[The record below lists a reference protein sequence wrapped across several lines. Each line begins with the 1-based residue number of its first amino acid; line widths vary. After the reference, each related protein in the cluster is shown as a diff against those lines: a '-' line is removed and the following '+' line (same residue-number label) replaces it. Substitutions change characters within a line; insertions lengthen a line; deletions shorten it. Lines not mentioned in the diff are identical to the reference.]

1 MKRTWMLLGTVLL
14 VLSGCRR
21 SAEPAGTIFVS
32 GRIDGD
38 TVDISSKIAGRIVDL
53 KVREGD
59 SVEAGQVVAWLSSP
73 QQEAIRDAQKARIVA
88 DQRTQDQLRRQL
100 ATYAE
105 KIRQAQLYT
114 DQAETDAPGQ
124 VKQAEAALA
133 VSKAELAR
141 GEAELARVE
150 ADLRQVQT
158 DAKRYAPL
166 AKTGAVA
173 VQLAEQYKTRESAVA
188 ASVDASRASVDADR
202 RQVLAS
208 EAALQRA
215 RAQLK
220 NIPIQASNRLTL
232 ERQVDE
238 LKEQIASAQAN
249 VVADQAGLRKIE
261 ADLND
266 LTIRAP
272 IAGTILT
279 RSAEP
284 GRVIQPG
291 QTILTM
297 VDMKKLYLRGF
308 VPEGAIGKVKVGQQ
322 AQVYLDSSPKQG
334 VPAEVIRV
342 DPEAMFTPEN
352 TYFKDDRVKQ
362 VMGLK
367 LGLRGAY
374 GYAKPG
380 MPADGRI
387 QVGAEA
393 QKQAQVGRP

>member
-1 MKRTWMLLGTVLL
+1 MLLGTVLL

-38 TVDISSKIAGRIVDL
+38 TVDIASKIAGRIVDL

-73 QQEAIRDAQKARIVA
+73 QEEAIRDAQKARIVG
-88 DQRTQDQLRRQL
+88 DQRSVDQLRKEL
-100 ATYAE
+100 ATYNE

-124 VKQAEAALA
+124 VKQAEATLDL
-133 VSKAELAR
+133 SKAELAR
-141 GEAELARVE
+141 GEAEMARAE
-150 ADLRQVQT
+150 AELLQVQT
-158 DAKRYAPL
+158 DAKRYTPL

-173 VQLAEQYKTRESAVA
+173 VQLAEQYKTREKVAA
-188 ASVDASRASVDADR
+188 ASVDASRASVDASR
-202 RQVLAS
+202 KQVLAS

-215 RAQLK
+215 QAQLK

-238 LKEQIASAQAN
+238 LKEQIASAQAT
-249 VVADQAGLRKIE
+249 VVADQAALRKIE
-261 ADLND
+261 ADLAD
-266 LTIRAP
+266 LTIHAP

-297 VDMKKLYLRGF
+297 VDLTKLYLRGF
-308 VPEGAIGKVKVGQQ
+308 VPEGAIGKVKVGQS
-322 AQVYLDSSPKQG
+322 ANVYLDSSPKEA
-334 VPAEVIRV
+334 VLAEVIRV
-342 DPEAMFTPEN
+342 DPQAMFTPEN

-362 VMGLK
+362 VLGVK

-374 GYAKPG
+374 GFAKPG

-387 QVGAEA
+387 TLETTRT
-393 QKQAQVGRP
+393 QAQAGRQ